1 MRQTRWIAM
10 GALFIALSIM
20 VAACGGSDSS
30 SSSSGGSET
39 ASTEAGTEESGGL
52 DIVATA
58 EEKVKEFSDLAT
70 IQAKVPKPAEDETFD
85 PGTGTAQI
93 VSCSQ
98 AAGGC
103 RSFSALITTA
113 LEDMGWTVPPTYDG
127 AFDPAKEAAGIN
139 KAVQEKADAIILVSV
154 EYEVVK
160 AAVDNAN
167 AAGIPIVC
175 FNCISEGYA
184 DITDVGQLGTPQGE
198 SIAWFIVANTGGTA
212 NVVGFEDTAYNV
224 VVNRFKGIEGVFDQ
238 CPECSFKKEQISGTA
253 LAEPGP
259 PQWTAALAED
269 PELDFGIPP
278 YDAFVESMST
288 TAKQHGGTVMVSGND
303 GYPEVLEKMV
313 LPDSNIPDN
322 YVSAIPYS
330 AYVTADIVGRKAA
343 DVPVWEGTGDIPA
356 LLVEDESAAEY
367 LPSGYYEPGFD
378 YKAYFH
384 KLWGK

>member
-1 MRQTRWIAM
+1 M
-10 GALFIALSIM
+10 GALLIVLSLL
-20 VAACGGSDSS
+20 VAACGDSDSDTT
-30 SSSSGGSET
+30 GGG
-39 ASTEAGTEESGGL
+39 STEATETETTEAGGAS

-58 EEKVKEFSDLAT
+58 EAEVEKFSDLKAV
-70 IQAKVPKPAEDETFD
+70 QALIPKPAEDETFD

-139 KAVQEKADAIILVSV
+139 KAVQEKVDAIVLVSV
-154 EYEVVK
+154 EYAVVQ

-175 FNCISEGYA
+175 FNCVSGGYA

-198 SIAWFIVANTGGTA
+198 SIAWYIVANTEGKA
-212 NVVGFEDTAYNV
+212 NVVGYEDTAYNV
-224 VVNRFKGIEGVFDQ
+224 VKNRFEGVRNVFDQ
-238 CPECSFKKEQISGTA
+238 CPECTYQQEQISGAA

-259 PQWTAALAED
+259 PQWTAALAENPD
-269 PELDFGIPP
+269 LSYGIPP

-288 TAKQHGGTVMVSGND
+288 TAKQKGGTVMVSGND

-313 LPDSNIPDN
+313 LPDSNIPVN

-343 DVPVWEGTGDIPA
+343 GVPVWEGTGDIPA
-356 LLVEDESAAEY
+356 LLVNDETAADY
-367 LPSGYYEPGFD
+367 LPSGYYPPGFD
-378 YKAYFH
+378 YEAFFH